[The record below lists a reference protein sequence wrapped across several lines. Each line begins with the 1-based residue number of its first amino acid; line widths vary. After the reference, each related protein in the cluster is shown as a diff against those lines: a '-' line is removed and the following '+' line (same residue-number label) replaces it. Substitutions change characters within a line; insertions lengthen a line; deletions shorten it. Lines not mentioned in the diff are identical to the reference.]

1 MLESVLLSVI
11 GMKCGGCEANVN
23 AALSAI
29 AGVSSV
35 KADHKANTVSVGF
48 DNAITS
54 LADIK
59 DAITKA
65 GYEVG
70 PL

>member
-1 MLESVLLSVI
+1 MLESVLLSVN

-23 AALSAI
+23 KVLTTI
-29 AGVSSV
+29 AGVSAV
-35 KADHKANTVSVGF
+35 KADHKANQVSIEF
-48 DNAITS
+48 DDASTS

-65 GYEVG
+65 GYEVE
-70 PL
+70 PS